1 VWLFPKT
8 RVLIRGAGD
17 LGSGVAYRLVKA
29 GFPVMMIERALPLF
43 VRRTVSF
50 GNVIFA
56 DGEFSV
62 EDLKAVLV
70 TTVPAARQVIAQGHI
85 PVMADEIA
93 HNLPGF
99 APTVVI
105 DARMQKR
112 NIDTKITDAPL
123 VIGMGPGFVA
133 GADCHAV
140 IETSRGHTLGRVIW
154 QGSAL
159 PDTGTPGTVSGY
171 SAERVLRAPADG
183 CVTPKNGVAIGAIL
197 QQGDLIATMQ
207 DHEIRAPFPG
217 VLRGLIHPS
226 VPVQKSVK
234 IGDLD
239 PRGDVANCYTISDKA
254 LALGGGVLEA
264 ILSAPAVRAT
274 LQPSDGAVI
283 DAPL

>member
-1 VWLFPKT
+1 VWLFPET
-8 RVLIRGAGD
+8 RVLIRGGGD

-29 GFPVMMIERALPLF
+29 GFPVLIIERTSPLF
-43 VRRTVSF
+43 VRRTVAF
-50 GNVIFA
+50 GNAIFENG
-56 DGEFSV
+56 DFTIEGIR
-62 EDLKAVLV
+62 AVL
-70 TTVPAARQVIAQGHI
+70 AASLSDAEKILADGHI
-85 PVMADEIA
+85 PVMIDEA
-93 HNLPGF
+93 GVTLREF

-112 NIDTKITDAPL
+112 NIDTRITDAPL

-133 GADCHAV
+133 GEDCHAV

-171 SAERVLRAPADG
+171 SAERVLRAPVDG
-183 CVTPKNGVAIGAIL
+183 CVTPADGIDIGAEL
-197 QQGDLIATMQ
+197 QQGDLIATMGR
-207 DHEIRAPFPG
+207 HAIRAPFPG
-217 VLRGLIHPS
+217 VLRGLIHSS
-226 VPVQKSVK
+226 VCVTKSVK

-254 LALGGGVLEA
+254 LALGGGALEA
-264 ILSAPAVRAT
+264 ILSASAVRAAMQSRT
-274 LQPSDGAVI
+274 VI